1 VIKKKKT
8 NEYICLLLL
17 ISIDSHIHSMKEEE
31 EEEEEEDTHL
41 ITCLPSYHM
50 SAIYHHDLS

>member
-1 VIKKKKT
+1 
-8 NEYICLLLL
+8 
-17 ISIDSHIHSMKEEE
+17 MKEEEEE